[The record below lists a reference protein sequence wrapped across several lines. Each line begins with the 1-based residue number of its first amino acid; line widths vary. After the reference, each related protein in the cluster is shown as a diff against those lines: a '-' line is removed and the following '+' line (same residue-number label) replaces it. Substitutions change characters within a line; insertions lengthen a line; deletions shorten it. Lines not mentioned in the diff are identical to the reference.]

1 LSPLVR
7 RRMSGQME
15 ARDTCGTGDQQ
26 KRLFELYRSRREE
39 IRRRL
44 EEFKT
49 IHGDSEE
56 RIFAEL
62 CFCICTPQSSALI
75 CWKRIKELSDRRI
88 LYEGSEREIASGLGG
103 VRFKENKARFI
114 VEARRRFSMDGN
126 LGVRSKLEQMAG
138 ERSKGS
144 ISPYSYRTENKRD
157 VAARE
162 AGDLR
167 EAIAGGIKGL
177 GMKEAS
183 HFLRNIGLGGELAI
197 LDRHILRNLAEYGI
211 IDEVPKVLSR
221 KTYLGIEEKMRCF
234 SRSIG
239 IPMDELDLLLW
250 AKETGIVFK

>member
-1 LSPLVR
+1 MAERESYGAGNL
-7 RRMSGQME
+7 
-15 ARDTCGTGDQQ
+15 Q
-26 KRLFELYRSRREE
+26 KELFDLYRSRREE

-44 EEFKT
+44 EEFKAVCK
-49 IHGDSEE
+49 DSED

-75 CWKRIKELSDRRI
+75 CWERIKDLSERRT
-88 LYEGSEREIASGLGG
+88 LYQGSEKEIVAGLGG

-114 VEARRRFSMDGN
+114 VEARERFSTNGK
-126 LGVRSKLEQMAG
+126 LTFRSKLEQMAG
-138 ERSKGS
+138 EGSKGS
-144 ISPYSYRTENKRD
+144 ILSYSYGGENKRSSGSQE
-157 VAARE
+157 AA
-162 AGDLR
+162 DLR
-167 EAIAGGIKGL
+167 EALAREIRGL

-183 HFLRNIGLGGELAI
+183 HFLRNIGIGGDLAI
-197 LDRHILRNLAEYGI
+197 LDRHILRNLAKYRI

-221 KTYLGIEEKMRCF
+221 KAYLGIEEKMRCF

>member
-1 LSPLVR
+1 MSPLVR
-7 RRMSGQME
+7 RRISRKME
-15 ARDTCGTGDQQ
+15 KTELHGTENPQ
-26 KRLFELYRSRREE
+26 KRLSDLYRSRREE

-44 EEFKT
+44 EEFKA
-49 IHGDSEE
+49 IYEDSEE

-75 CWKRIKELSDRRI
+75 CWKRIKDLSESRI
-88 LYEGSEREIASGLGG
+88 LYGGDKQEIAAGLVG
-103 VRFKENKARFI
+103 VRFKENKTRFI
-114 VEARRRFSMDGN
+114 VEARERFSIDGK
-126 LGVRSKLEQMAG
+126 LAVRSRLEQMAE
-138 ERSKGS
+138 ERNRELVLS
-144 ISPYSYRTENKRD
+144 YSHRMENKQD
-157 VAARE
+157 MTARE
-162 AGDLR
+162 AGNLR
-167 EAIAGGIKGL
+167 EALADGIRGL

-197 LDRHILRNLAEYGI
+197 LDRHILRNLAEYQV

-221 KTYLGIEEKMRCF
+221 KTYLGIEEKMRRF